1 MISAFYKKE
10 EDTFMGYL
18 LFNLN
23 LIVEGRTALLRKEKA
38 FSLLYFTSAG

>member
-1 MISAFYKKE
+1 MNKNPKKRE
-10 EDTFMGYL
+10 GVSKRHL